1 MKMFFYL
8 PLWFIKTRI
17 FGKKIPLQS
26 VIFISDKCNL
36 RCKHCSIYAT
46 KNTIT
51 KKYKQIKKELE
62 YCYAQGSRFVD
73 FEGGEPTLWQ
83 DSDKNLNSLLDLAKE
98 IGFYSTTITTNGQK
112 PFSDIKADSIWVSVD
127 GIGEYHDEIRGR
139 HTFEKLVQNI
149 ELANHPHL
157 SINMVVNCLNYK
169 DVDETIEFAKN
180 NPKIEMI
187 SINFHTPY
195 KGTEYLRLEHEQRCE
210 VIDKVIAYKR
220 KGYPIMNSVSGLKK
234 MKHLKFKKYCW
245 VSNFIHV
252 NGLKTVDCGGSTQ
265 GMCSECGLCMSGEM
279 NSLMNLAPDT
289 IFAGL
294 KLRMFGK

>member
-1 MKMFFYL
+1 MKQFLYL
-8 PLWFIKTRI
+8 PWWFFKTRI
-17 FGKKIPLQS
+17 LGKKIPLQS
-26 VIFISDKCNL
+26 VIFISDRCNL
-36 RCKHCSIYAT
+36 RCKHCNIYAT

-73 FEGGEPTLWQ
+73 FEGGEPTLWR
-83 DSDKNLNSLLDLAKE
+83 DSEKNLNTLLDLAKE
-98 IGFYSTTITTNGQK
+98 IGFFSTTITTNGQN
-112 PFSDIKADSIWVSVD
+112 PFSDITADSIWVSVD
-127 GIGEYHDEIRGR
+127 GIDEYHDEIRGR

-149 ELANHPHL
+149 ESANHPHL

-169 DVDETIEFAKN
+169 VVENTIEFAKN

-195 KGTEYLRLEHEQRCE
+195 KGTEYLALEPEQRSE

-234 MKHLKFKKYCW
+234 MKNLDFKKYCW
-245 VSNFIHV
+245 VSNFVHV
-252 NGLKTVDCGGSTQ
+252 NGFKTADCGGSSQ
-265 GMCSECGLCMSGEM
+265 GMCSQCGLCMAGEM
-279 NSLMNLAPDT
+279 NSLMRLAPDT

-294 KLRMFGK
+294 KLRLFGK